1 VRVST
6 FVTALDLCVCCLSFS
21 GSTVQ
26 IPTNFIISSLISHTF
41 FYRKRSY
48 PHFDKSG

>member
-1 VRVST
+1 MCEL
-6 FVTALDLCVCCLSFS
+6 FVTALNLCVCCLSFS

-26 IPTNFIISSLISHTF
+26 IPTNFIIPSVISHTF
-41 FYRKRSY
+41 FRRKLLI